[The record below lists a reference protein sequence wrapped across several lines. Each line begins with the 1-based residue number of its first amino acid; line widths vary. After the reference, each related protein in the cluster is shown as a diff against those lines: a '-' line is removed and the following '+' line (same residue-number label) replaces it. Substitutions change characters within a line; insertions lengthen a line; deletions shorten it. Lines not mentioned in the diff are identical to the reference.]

1 MDNLVHALRR
11 WLPPLTLLALLVGAW
26 EAWVLVRHTPSYVL
40 PSPGRVVGAIPESLS
55 LMPGHIATTLIEALA
70 GLVAGAL
77 AGAVLAAVLAS
88 VRLVRQVLYPLL
100 VVSQTVPIIVLAP
113 LLVLGFGYGLAPKIV
128 VVALIAF
135 FPVVVATVDGLD
147 SADPEMVDLVRA
159 MGANRSRVF
168 ATVRVPAAVPA
179 FFSGLRIAA
188 AYAVGSA
195 VIGEYVGASSGI
207 GVFIDRSKRSYF
219 IDRIFV
225 AVLVTA
231 ALSVALF
238 GLVTL
243 LGRLATPWRQL
254 DRSPKG
260 TP

>member
-1 MDNLVHALRR
+1 VSTFVRR
-11 WLPPLTLLALLVGAW
+11 WLPPVLLLALVILLW
-26 EAWVLVRHTPSYVL
+26 EAWVLVRHTPPYVL
-40 PSPGRVVGAIPESLS
+40 PSPGRVAGATPETLS
-55 LMPGHIATTLIEALA
+55 LLPGHVATTMVEALA
-70 GLVAGAL
+70 GLVLGAGVGVL
-77 AGAVLAAVLAS
+77 LAAVLATYG
-88 VRLVRQVLYPLL
+88 VIRRVLYPLL

-147 SADPEMVDLVRA
+147 GADPEIVELVRS
-159 MGANRSRVF
+159 MGADRRRVF
-168 ATVRVPAAVPA
+168 RTVRVPAAIPS

-207 GVFIDRSKRSYF
+207 GVFIEISKRSYL

-225 AVLVTA
+225 AVVVTSL
-231 ALSVALF
+231 LSVALF
-238 GLVTL
+238 ALVTL
-243 LGRLATPWRQL
+243 AGRLATPWL
-254 DRSPKG
+254 HPTRSPNG